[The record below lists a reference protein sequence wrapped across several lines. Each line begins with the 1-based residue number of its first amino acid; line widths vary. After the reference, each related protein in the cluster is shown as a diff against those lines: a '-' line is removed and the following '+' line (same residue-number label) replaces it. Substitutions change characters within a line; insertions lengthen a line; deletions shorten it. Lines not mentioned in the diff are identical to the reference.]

1 MTTAG
6 SAPSPAPAALSAR
19 AGALRAMRVALV
31 ALCATA
37 FGCAVHSP
45 RQPGQQARTAPV
57 SETAA
62 RTVVDEWQRR
72 VGQHV
77 DAAGTGDPAVLARLP
92 ALRSSA
98 VQRPGQIVF
107 GATDIESSQPERD
120 GYDTFGL
127 LLGRL
132 NSTGGPWYVFV
143 VGSLERRDYRPVSV
157 ADIRVVA
164 MSVKG
169 GATLWESG
177 FGDTVALTKYRQ
189 SLDTGTALRFPAD
202 RDRFTLVNCAPGVCV
217 EETSSGARWTLYF
230 SPAVAQTLDTQSAA
244 R

>member
-1 MTTAG
+1 MIEAG
-6 SAPSPAPAALSAR
+6 SAPSRSVAMCARSSAVRAL
-19 AGALRAMRVALV
+19 RVALM
-31 ALCATA
+31 ALCAA
-37 FGCAVHSP
+37 VFGCALHSP
-45 RQPGQQARTAPV
+45 RQPGQQARTPPAP
-57 SETAA
+57 ETAA

-77 DAAGTGDPAVLARLP
+77 VAQGTGDPAVLARLP

-107 GATDIESSQPERD
+107 GANDIESSQPERD

-127 LLGRL
+127 LLGRR

-164 MSVKG
+164 MSVKD
-169 GATLWESG
+169 GATLWETG
-177 FGDTVALTKYRQ
+177 FGDTAALAKYRQ
-189 SLDTGTALRFPAD
+189 GLDPGTALRFPAD
-202 RDRFTLVNCAPGVCV
+202 RDQFRLVDCTPGVCV
-217 EETSSGARWTLYF
+217 EESVSGARWALYF
-230 SPAVAQTLDTQSAA
+230 SPAVAQTLDQSAA

>member
-1 MTTAG
+1 MTEAR
-6 SAPSPAPAALSAR
+6 SAPLRAVAVSAR
-19 AGALRAMRVALV
+19 SSAVRATRVALV
-31 ALCATA
+31 ALCATV
-37 FGCAVHSP
+37 FGCALHSP
-45 RQPGQQARTAPV
+45 RQPGQQARTAPAP
-57 SETAA
+57 ETAA
-62 RTVVDEWQRR
+62 RSVVDEWQRR

-77 DAAGTGDPAVLARLP
+77 SAQGSGDPAVLARLP

-132 NSTGGPWYVFV
+132 NGTAGPWYVFV
-143 VGSLERRDYRPVSV
+143 VGSLQRRDYRPVSV
-157 ADIRVVA
+157 ADVRVVA
-164 MSVKG
+164 MSVKDG
-169 GATLWESG
+169 VAQWESG

-189 SLDTGTALRFPAD
+189 NLDPATALRFPAD
-202 RDRFTLVNCAPGVCV
+202 RDRFRLVDCTPGICV
-217 EETSSGARWTLYF
+217 EEAASGARWALYF
-230 SPAVAQTLDTQSAA
+230 SPAVARTLETVSAA

>member
-6 SAPSPAPAALSAR
+6 SAPSPASAAMLAR
-19 AGALRAMRVALV
+19 AGALRATRVALL
-31 ALCATA
+31 AFCATV
-37 FGCAVHSP
+37 FGCALHSP
-45 RQPGQQARTAPV
+45 RQPGQQGRAAPV
-57 SETAA
+57 PETTA
-62 RTVVDEWQRR
+62 RGFVDEWQRR

-77 DAAGTGDPAVLARLP
+77 DAQGTGDPAVLARLP

-143 VGSLERRDYRPVSV
+143 VGSLERRD
-157 ADIRVVA
+157 
-164 MSVKG
+164 
-169 GATLWESG
+169 
-177 FGDTVALTKYRQ
+177 
-189 SLDTGTALRFPAD
+189 
-202 RDRFTLVNCAPGVCV
+202 
-217 EETSSGARWTLYF
+217 
-230 SPAVAQTLDTQSAA
+230 
-244 R
+244 